1 MYARRFAKRLR
12 AELSYGT
19 GVSLY
24 FQCQT
29 QLVLLSVRD
38 LTKQELQWRVLPALE
53 SAFSLPLFSFSFLWL
68 QPQIPLAAAS
78 SLLSDSIA
86 SIYPLVCLV
95 HLRGI
100 HRVRQPT
107 RLLSPI
113 SWKRPKVHHPML
125 MHLSFFYN
133 DMCYPANCSTE
144 FHALRRRNAAS
155 DSLVGKVGSDEQCDG
170 WISQKIEMI
179 LSGPEVLSLASQ
191 PNCQRIYFSGRHRC
205 FAEKRRSLASSFRIP
220 ITLSQNQ

>member
-1 MYARRFAKRLR
+1 MLHTYIQSARPRMCGRRFAKRQLR

-38 LTKQELQWRVLPALE
+38 LTRQELQWRELPALA

-68 QPQIPLAAAS
+68 QQQILLEAAS

-86 SIYPLVCLV
+86 SMYLLVCLM
-95 HLRGI
+95 HLRGS
-100 HRVRQPT
+100 HRFRQPT
-107 RLLSPI
+107 RLLGPI
-113 SWKRPKVHHPML
+113 SSKPLKVHHPML

-133 DMCYPANCSTE
+133 YNVYSSPLLNST
-144 FHALRRRNAAS
+144 LCAA
-155 DSLVGKVGSDEQCDG
+155 KKKC
-170 WISQKIEMI
+170 
-179 LSGPEVLSLASQ
+179 
-191 PNCQRIYFSGRHRC
+191 
-205 FAEKRRSLASSFRIP
+205 SFRRFRWEKSAQMNSVMAGYHRK
-220 ITLSQNQ
+220 LK